1 MKKIIKISAPI
12 AVLALG
18 VVGVQ
23 AMIASKP
30 EPEKTEDTQRLV
42 SLFVDHVREDTV
54 QLSIQSQGEVKART
68 EIELSARASGNIA
81 AISPNFADGG
91 AFDKGDLLIQLDD
104 QDYRLAVTRAEARV
118 AEANVAV
125 MTQKATADIK
135 RRQWESTGRNTE
147 PNPLQ
152 VNRPQVLE
160 AEAKLRSANAD
171 LAEAQL
177 NLKRTKVVAPFSGRV
192 MERRVGLGAFVSAST
207 PLGKIFATDIVE
219 ITLPLTDSQLAELDL
234 PMGFVASA
242 DNAPP
247 VTLQAEVGGKA
258 RSWTGQ
264 ISRVHAAVDP
274 ETRLINA
281 VVEVV
286 DPYSA
291 AADNGNPLAVGLFVT
306 AQIRRRETTTAPV
319 IPRSALRNANK
330 VYVVNAEDK
339 LEIRTVDVLFSD
351 NQQVLI
357 RSGLNIGERVV
368 TSTIASAVDGMLVQP
383 INELALN

>member
-1 MKKIIKISAPI
+1 MNKIIKVAAPI
-12 AVLALG
+12 VVLAVG

-42 SLFVDHVREDTV
+42 SLFVDQVRENTV
-54 QLSIQSQGEVKART
+54 QLSVQSQGEVKART

-81 AISPNFADGG
+81 SMSPKFADGG
-91 AFDKGDLLIQLDD
+91 SFEKGDILIQLDD

-135 RRQWESTGRNTE
+135 RRQWESTGRNSE

-152 VNRPQVLE
+152 INKPQVLE

-171 LAEAQL
+171 LAEARL
-177 NLKRTKVVAPFSGRV
+177 NLERTRVVAPFTGRV
-192 MERRVGLGAFVSAST
+192 LERRVGLGAFIAAGT
-207 PLGKIFATDIVE
+207 PLGRIFATDVVE
-219 ITLPLTDSQLAELDL
+219 VTLPLTDSQLAELDL
-234 PMGFVASA
+234 PMGFVANV

-247 VTLQAEVGGKA
+247 VTLRAEVGGKV
-258 RSWTGQ
+258 RSWPGQ

-274 ETRLINA
+274 ETRMINA
-281 VVEVV
+281 VVEVS
-286 DPYSA
+286 DPYST
-291 AADNGNPLAVGLFVT
+291 AADDGNPLAVGLFV
-306 AQIRRRETTTAPV
+306 AADIRRNDTTTAPV
-319 IPRSALRNANK
+319 VPRSALRNADK
-330 VYVVNAEDK
+330 VYVVNDEDR

-351 NQQVLI
+351 EEQVLI
-357 RSGLNIGERVV
+357 SSGVSIGERVV